1 MKFGDPNFLLSER
14 VNENS
19 KVLYYRKPLE
29 RVEKLAPWLT
39 LDEDPYPAV
48 IDGRI
53 VWIVDGY
60 TTTDRYPLAQ
70 KESFEE
76 MTDDSLDDGSQFGT
90 LPTDEINYMR
100 NAVKATVDAYDGSV
114 NLYAWDESDPILQ
127 AWRGAFPGTVQDR
140 EDIPDS
146 LMEHLRY
153 PEDLFKVQRYQF
165 ARYHVTEAND
175 FYQGNNRWEVPQDP
189 EAPGN
194 YQPPYRMFVQQPG
207 ETDESFE
214 LTSVFV
220 PRGKNNL
227 ASFVSV
233 NSDATSDRYGEMKV
247 LQLPNE
253 QTPGPGLIA
262 NEMTTSENVRTELLA
277 FQSGGSKPIYGN
289 LLTLPVE
296 DGLMY
301 VQPVYATRELSDA
314 SFPELEFVIVSY
326 GDQVGIGTSMTEA
339 LADVLGVDPD
349 ISTPA
354 GDTGDGGGS
363 GGGDQP
369 SGDTAA
375 QIRELLAR
383 AQVAFD
389 EADAALADRD
399 TVTWAQKMEE
409 ARELVERA
417 VGLAEEPRQPAS
429 PGSGG

>member
-19 KVLYYRKPLE
+19 KVLYYRQPLE

-70 KESFEE
+70 KESFDE

-100 NAVKATVDAYDGSV
+100 NAVKATVDAYDGTV

-146 LMEHLRY
+146 LIEHLRY

-165 ARYHVTEAND
+165 ARYHVTEPHD

-194 YQPPYRMFVQQPG
+194 YQPPYRMFVAAA
-207 ETDESFE
+207 
-214 LTSVFV
+214 
-220 PRGKNNL
+220 R
-227 ASFVSV
+227 
-233 NSDATSDRYGEMKV
+233 R
-247 LQLPNE
+247 
-253 QTPGPGLIA
+253 
-262 NEMTTSENVRTELLA
+262 
-277 FQSGGSKPIYGN
+277 
-289 LLTLPVE
+289 
-296 DGLMY
+296 DG
-301 VQPVYATRELSDA
+301 
-314 SFPELEFVIVSY
+314 
-326 GDQVGIGTSMTEA
+326 
-339 LADVLGVDPD
+339 
-349 ISTPA
+349 
-354 GDTGDGGGS
+354 
-363 GGGDQP
+363 
-369 SGDTAA
+369 
-375 QIRELLAR
+375 
-383 AQVAFD
+383 
-389 EADAALADRD
+389 
-399 TVTWAQKMEE
+399 
-409 ARELVERA
+409 
-417 VGLAEEPRQPAS
+417 
-429 PGSGG
+429 